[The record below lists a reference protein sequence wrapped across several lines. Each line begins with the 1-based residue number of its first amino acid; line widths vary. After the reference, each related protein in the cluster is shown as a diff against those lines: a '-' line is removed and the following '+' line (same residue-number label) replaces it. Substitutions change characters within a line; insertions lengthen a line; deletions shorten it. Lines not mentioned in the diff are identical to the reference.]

1 MYTIDSS
8 CVYDVKVVS
17 VKWSNERTVCIVRMP
32 LKIRMSSGSS
42 LKLISFNLF
51 FISLHVYP
59 LLFGLVY
66 SFNYEYD
73 YKAVWSNLQ
82 WIWSGSEPE
91 RAAQTRYDNNN
102 MRYDRSPS
110 QWKLALM
117 QSYKSLTKTYKLNA

>member
-32 LKIRMSSGSS
+32 LKIRMSSRSS

-73 YKAVWSNLQ
+73 YIAVWSNLQ
-82 WIWSGSEPE
+82 
-91 RAAQTRYDNNN
+91 
-102 MRYDRSPS
+102 
-110 QWKLALM
+110 
-117 QSYKSLTKTYKLNA
+117 